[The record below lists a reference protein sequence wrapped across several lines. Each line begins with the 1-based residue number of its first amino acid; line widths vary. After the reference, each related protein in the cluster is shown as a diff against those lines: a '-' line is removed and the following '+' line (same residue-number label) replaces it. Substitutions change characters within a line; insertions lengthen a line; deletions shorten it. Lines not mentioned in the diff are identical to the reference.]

1 MIKRTDELTPQELLT
16 ILQARTAVFV
26 VEQECPYQEVDE
38 ADRSALH
45 VWIEENGRLQAY
57 ARILA
62 EEETIHFGR
71 VLVVKE
77 YRGQQLGRTIVSKTL
92 KEIETRYPKRP
103 VVISAQAHLVDF
115 YHSFG
120 FEKNSG
126 IYLEDEIPH
135 IEMILRN
142 KKITK
147 VHCLQSTLSRLSFS
161 RRSVGECHL

>member
-45 VWIEENGRLQAY
+45 VWIKENGRLQAY

-71 VLVVKE
+71 VLVLKN
-77 YRGQQLGRTIVSKTL
+77 IVDS
-92 KEIETRYPKRP
+92 
-103 VVISAQAHLVDF
+103 
-115 YHSFG
+115 
-120 FEKNSG
+120 N
-126 IYLEDEIPH
+126 
-135 IEMILRN
+135 
-142 KKITK
+142 
-147 VHCLQSTLSRLSFS
+147 
-161 RRSVGECHL
+161 